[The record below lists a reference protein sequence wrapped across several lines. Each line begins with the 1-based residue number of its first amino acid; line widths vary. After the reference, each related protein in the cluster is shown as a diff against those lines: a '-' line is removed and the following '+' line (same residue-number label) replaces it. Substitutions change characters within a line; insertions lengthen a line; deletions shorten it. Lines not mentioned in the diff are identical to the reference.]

1 MIIFL
6 SSCSNDSNIYDNLEI
21 ETEMAVETNYAD
33 ITLKD
38 AENIINN
45 DEIEFAGGGPMELLK
60 RDFFEKDNE
69 NEFYK
74 KYNKCTDFTQTVGE
88 DIGSDLISQTYL
100 YLKEPDF
107 DKKEKF
113 RMAVLLKQRTF
124 TSNED
129 NLKLLKKVDSK
140 KECLI
145 EPFSLILK
153 DIAKNF
159 NSKLDKTSVNLI
171 ELTDEKSNLL
181 LKFSSKLDNFK
192 ESRVS
197 ESADINFY
205 YLLVDEKDY
214 FSEYYLVLINNDDD
228 KINIENLIKI
238 ADKKKLKSF

>member
-6 SSCSNDSNIYDNLEI
+6 SSCSKDSNFYDNLENDI
-21 ETEMAVETNYAD
+21 EEVVEANFAD
-33 ITLKD
+33 LTLKD

-45 DEIEFAGGGPMELLK
+45 DEIEFAGGGPMEFLK
-60 RDFFEKDNE
+60 RDFFDKDNE

-74 KYNKCTDFTQTVGE
+74 KYNKCTEFTQTVGE

-129 NLKLLKKVDSK
+129 NLKFLKKVDSK
-140 KECLI
+140 KDCLI
-145 EPFSLILK
+145 EPFSLILNN
-153 DIAKNF
+153 IAKNF
-159 NSKLDKTSVNLI
+159 NSKLDKTTVNLI
-171 ELTDEKSNLL
+171 ELTENKSNLL
-181 LKFSSKLDNFK
+181 LKFSSKLNNFK

-205 YLLVDEKDY
+205 YFLVDEKDY
-214 FSEYYLVLINNDDD
+214 FSEYYLVLINNNDD

-238 ADKKKLKSF
+238 ADNKKLSN